1 MLRPVASLMRT
12 SASGLRPMPRQV
24 GSTTVRPPA
33 WWKASS
39 SATASG
45 SSSRAQLWRLTKG
58 SIRSSPTKP
67 AWTGSVA
74 RGWRSGSPGLCHQQ
88 RQSFRMCSCG
98 SVTPIALAGMRP
110 RTVITW
116 LLRTWASL
124 RSSVRGSP
132 QANPPRRGEQAGV
145 EPDRGQDD
153 RTGHDLGEE
162 GRDVGEDQAVADHR
176 DGERAQ
182 DAAED
187 GAAAAHERGAAK
199 DHGRDHVELEADRG
213 VGGAAAEAGGDDDA
227 GE

>member
-12 SASGLRPMPRQV
+12 SASGLRPMPRQA
-24 GSTTVRPPA
+24 GATTVRPPA
-33 WWKASS
+33 WRKAMTW
-39 SATASG
+39 ATASG

-58 SIRSSPTKP
+58 SIRSSPMMP

-74 RGWRSGSPGLCHQQ
+74 RCWRSDSSGLCHQQ

-98 SVTPIALAGMRP
+98 SVTPMSLAGMGP
-110 RTVITW
+110 RTVIT
-116 LLRTWASL
+116 LPLPTWASL
-124 RSSVRGSP
+124 RSWFMGSP
-132 QANPPRRGEQAGV
+132 QADPPRRGEQAGV

-153 RTGHDLGEE
+153 GTGHDLGEE

-187 GAAAAHERGAAK
+187 RATAAHERGAAE
-199 DHGRDHVELEADRG
+199 DHGRDHVEL
-213 VGGAAAEAGGDDDA
+213 
-227 GE
+227 